1 LILVAAAGN
10 ESTSAPVYPAALNSS
25 VMGIASTSDADQLSS
40 FSNYGST
47 DVWVAAPG
55 EYVVSTYPGGTYA
68 SASGTSFSSPLVAGT
83 AALLLQAKPALTQS
97 SASSAISHAIQL
109 TPNLN
114 HGRLDAYD
122 AVSAWLNGS
131 GSSGNQG
138 SCSLL
143 CL

>member
-1 LILVAAAGN
+1 
-10 ESTSAPVYPAALNSS
+10 
-25 VMGIASTSDADQLSS
+25 MGIASTSDADQLSS

-47 DVWVAAPG
+47 DVWIAAPG
-55 EYVVSTYPGGTYA
+55 ENVVSTYPGGTYA

-83 AALLLQAKPALTQS
+83 AALLLQAKPSLTQS
-97 SASSAISHAIQL
+97 GASSAFSHAIQL

-122 AVSAWLNGS
+122 AVSAWINGS
-131 GSSGNQG
+131 GSNRNPGA
-138 SCSLL
+138 CSLL